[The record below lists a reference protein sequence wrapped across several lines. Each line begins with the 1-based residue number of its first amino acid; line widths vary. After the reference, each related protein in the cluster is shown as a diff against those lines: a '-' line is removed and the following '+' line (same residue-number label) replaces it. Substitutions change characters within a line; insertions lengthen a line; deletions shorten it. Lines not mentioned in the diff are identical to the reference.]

1 MQITL
6 KKVIKYAAATILMA
20 VLLYFAF
27 REIDW
32 AEFMAALK
40 RCNWWWIAAS
50 MLVGMAVA
58 YSRGCR
64 WRLMLLPINDKITRL
79 ECFDA
84 YNVCYLANLAVPRSG
99 EFVRCAMLSKLGR
112 TTFQEAVGSMALERV
127 WDIISALLIAVGM
140 VLFTRFGTFLKDEMW
155 KPFAEGLSFNAAYL
169 VAGVVL
175 LTALFIWFVS
185 HFRNRYKICGKVHGF
200 FAGLGD
206 GVKAGFKMEHKLP
219 FFLHTAFIWTM
230 YIFQILFIIYAFP
243 DVKQLNFGDAFF
255 IMMIGSLGWMVP
267 VQGGFGAYH
276 FLVSAALVPV
286 YGIAQQTGLVFA
298 TISHESQ
305 ILQMLINGVISL
317 ISFWIMTRRGR
328 SAEPLS
334 CRRSC

>member
-1 MQITL
+1 MQITF
-6 KKVIKYAAATILMA
+6 KKLIKYVLATILMA
-20 VLLYFAF
+20 VLLWLAF

-32 AEFMAALK
+32 KEFWLALE
-40 RCNWWWIAAS
+40 RCNWWWILAS
-50 MLVGMAVA
+50 MAVGLAVA

-64 WRLMLLPINDKITRL
+64 WRLMLLPINDKITRQ

-112 TTFQEAVGSMALERV
+112 ATFQEALGSMALERV

-140 VLFTRFGTFLKDEMW
+140 VLFTRFGTFLKEEMW
-155 KPFAEGLSFNAAYL
+155 QPFVEGLSFNAAWL
-169 VAGVVL
+169 VAGAA
-175 LTALFIWFVS
+175 ALVALCCWLVY
-185 HFRNRYKICGKVHGF
+185 HFRNRSTICGKIHGF
-200 FAGLGD
+200 FAGLAG
-206 GVKAGFKMEHKLP
+206 GVKAGFQMEHKAG
-219 FFLHTAFIWTM
+219 FFLHTAFIWVM

-243 DVKQLNFGDAFF
+243 DVSQLNFGDAFF
-255 IMMIGSLGWMVP
+255 LMMVGSLGWMVP

-276 FLVSAALVPV
+276 FIVAAALVPV

-305 ILQMLINGVISL
+305 VLQMIVNGVISL
-317 ISFWIMTRRGR
+317 VIFWAAVRKGR
-328 SAEPLS
+328 STEPRSYRKS
-334 CRRSC
+334 C

>member
-6 KKVIKYAAATILMA
+6 KKVIKYVLATILMA
-20 VLLYFAF
+20 VLLWLAF

-32 AEFMAALK
+32 GEFAESLK
-40 RCNWWWIAAS
+40 RCNWWWIVAS
-50 MLVGMAVA
+50 MHVGLLVA

-64 WRLMLLPINDKITRL
+64 WRLMLLPINDKITRK

-84 YNVCYLANLAVPRSG
+84 YNVCYLSNLAVPRSG

-112 TTFQEAVGSMALERV
+112 TSFQEAVGSMALERV

-140 VLFTRFGTFLKDEMW
+140 VFFTRFGTFLKDEMW
-155 KPFAEGLSFNAAYL
+155 KPFAEELSFNAAWL
-169 VAGVVL
+169 VAGVAVL
-175 LTALFIWFVS
+175 VALFVWFVS
-185 HFRNRYKICGKVHGF
+185 HFRNRYKVCGKIYGF

-206 GVKAGFKMEHKLP
+206 GVKAGFKMEHKAR
-219 FFLHTAFIWTM
+219 FFLHTALIWVM

-243 DVKQLNFGDAFF
+243 DVQQLGFGDAFF
-255 IMMIGSLGWMVP
+255 IMMVGSLGWMVP

-286 YGIAQQTGLVFA
+286 YGVAQQTGLVFA

-305 ILQMLINGVISL
+305 VLQMLIYGVISL
-317 ISFWIMTRRGR
+317 VSFWLMTRRDR
-328 SAEPLS
+328 
-334 CRRSC
+334 